1 MFHILVVEDD
11 TNTRK
16 LTCDVLSDN
25 GYTPI
30 EARDGIEALEIMDE
44 KHVDLIIMDVMMP
57 RMDGLELCETIRKAG
72 FQTPILMVT
81 AKETAFD
88 KKQGFIKGTDD
99 YMVKP
104 VDEEEMLLRIQALL
118 RRSQIVSDHKITVG
132 DTTLDYDALTIKTP
146 EGIRE
151 LPPKEFMLLY
161 KLLSYPDKIFTRRQ
175 LMDEL
180 WDMTSDTDERTVDV
194 HINRIREHLKNNR
207 DFEIMTVRGLGYK
220 AVKLKDRLM
229 KKHLISALRSE
240 RRRNYTMNAS
250 IVSAVFMI
258 MIWAGL
264 LTGFIMIGI
273 KRCLHFLSPL
283 QMPFVF
289 LIVGLVVSVII
300 GTCISAAVAS
310 KIVRPVREVKKA
322 MHRVEK
328 GDFSQRLEVTGFNGE
343 IDELIESYNKMAQEL
358 GGIEMFRENFINSF
372 SHEFK
377 TPIVSIQGFAK
388 QLKKEN
394 LSEEKKQE
402 YIDIIISESKRLT
415 NLSSNILML
424 SKLENQQIIT
434 DKTSFSLDEQIRNC
448 ILLLEK
454 QWTAKD
460 ISFDIDMQE
469 IQYTTNAEMLSQ
481 VWVNIIGNA
490 IKFSPEGSSIRVKLF
505 KEGDVITAEIT
516 DRGIG
521 MDQQTIS
528 HIFERFYQ
536 GDRAHASEGN
546 GLGLPLV
553 KRIVELC
560 NGNIRVES
568 QYGKGTNFIVTL
580 PQNG

>member
-1 MFHILVVEDD
+1 
-11 TNTRK
+11 
-16 LTCDVLSDN
+16 
-25 GYTPI
+25 
-30 EARDGIEALEIMDE
+30 
-44 KHVDLIIMDVMMP
+44 
-57 RMDGLELCETIRKAG
+57 
-72 FQTPILMVT
+72 
-81 AKETAFD
+81 
-88 KKQGFIKGTDD
+88 
-99 YMVKP
+99 
-104 VDEEEMLLRIQALL
+104 
-118 RRSQIVSDHKITVG
+118 
-132 DTTLDYDALTIKTP
+132 
-146 EGIRE
+146 
-151 LPPKEFMLLY
+151 
-161 KLLSYPDKIFTRRQ
+161 
-175 LMDEL
+175 
-180 WDMTSDTDERTVDV
+180 
-194 HINRIREHLKNNR
+194 
-207 DFEIMTVRGLGYK
+207 
-220 AVKLKDRLM
+220 
-229 KKHLISALRSE
+229 
-240 RRRNYTMNAS
+240 
-250 IVSAVFMI
+250 MI

-273 KRCLHFLSPL
+273 KGCLHFLSPL

-490 IKFSPEGSSIRVKLF
+490 IKFSPEGSSIRIKLF

-580 PQNG
+580 PENG

>member
-1 MFHILVVEDD
+1 
-11 TNTRK
+11 
-16 LTCDVLSDN
+16 
-25 GYTPI
+25 
-30 EARDGIEALEIMDE
+30 
-44 KHVDLIIMDVMMP
+44 
-57 RMDGLELCETIRKAG
+57 
-72 FQTPILMVT
+72 
-81 AKETAFD
+81 
-88 KKQGFIKGTDD
+88 
-99 YMVKP
+99 
-104 VDEEEMLLRIQALL
+104 
-118 RRSQIVSDHKITVG
+118 
-132 DTTLDYDALTIKTP
+132 
-146 EGIRE
+146 
-151 LPPKEFMLLY
+151 
-161 KLLSYPDKIFTRRQ
+161 
-175 LMDEL
+175 
-180 WDMTSDTDERTVDV
+180 
-194 HINRIREHLKNNR
+194 
-207 DFEIMTVRGLGYK
+207 
-220 AVKLKDRLM
+220 
-229 KKHLISALRSE
+229 
-240 RRRNYTMNAS
+240 
-250 IVSAVFMI
+250 MI

-264 LTGFIMIGI
+264 LTGFIMISI

-310 KIVRPVREVKKA
+310 KIVRSVREVKKA

>member
-1 MFHILVVEDD
+1 
-11 TNTRK
+11 
-16 LTCDVLSDN
+16 
-25 GYTPI
+25 
-30 EARDGIEALEIMDE
+30 
-44 KHVDLIIMDVMMP
+44 
-57 RMDGLELCETIRKAG
+57 
-72 FQTPILMVT
+72 
-81 AKETAFD
+81 
-88 KKQGFIKGTDD
+88 
-99 YMVKP
+99 
-104 VDEEEMLLRIQALL
+104 
-118 RRSQIVSDHKITVG
+118 
-132 DTTLDYDALTIKTP
+132 
-146 EGIRE
+146 
-151 LPPKEFMLLY
+151 
-161 KLLSYPDKIFTRRQ
+161 
-175 LMDEL
+175 
-180 WDMTSDTDERTVDV
+180 
-194 HINRIREHLKNNR
+194 
-207 DFEIMTVRGLGYK
+207 
-220 AVKLKDRLM
+220 
-229 KKHLISALRSE
+229 
-240 RRRNYTMNAS
+240 
-250 IVSAVFMI
+250 MI

-273 KRCLHFLSPL
+273 KRCLHFQSPL

-434 DKTSFSLDEQIRNC
+434 DKTSFSLDEQMRNC

>member
-1 MFHILVVEDD
+1 
-11 TNTRK
+11 
-16 LTCDVLSDN
+16 
-25 GYTPI
+25 
-30 EARDGIEALEIMDE
+30 
-44 KHVDLIIMDVMMP
+44 
-57 RMDGLELCETIRKAG
+57 
-72 FQTPILMVT
+72 
-81 AKETAFD
+81 
-88 KKQGFIKGTDD
+88 
-99 YMVKP
+99 
-104 VDEEEMLLRIQALL
+104 
-118 RRSQIVSDHKITVG
+118 
-132 DTTLDYDALTIKTP
+132 
-146 EGIRE
+146 
-151 LPPKEFMLLY
+151 
-161 KLLSYPDKIFTRRQ
+161 
-175 LMDEL
+175 
-180 WDMTSDTDERTVDV
+180 
-194 HINRIREHLKNNR
+194 
-207 DFEIMTVRGLGYK
+207 
-220 AVKLKDRLM
+220 
-229 KKHLISALRSE
+229 
-240 RRRNYTMNAS
+240 
-250 IVSAVFMI
+250 
-258 MIWAGL
+258 
-264 LTGFIMIGI
+264 
-273 KRCLHFLSPL
+273 
-283 QMPFVF
+283 MPFVF

-490 IKFSPEGSSIRVKLF
+490 IKFSPEGSSIRIKLF
-505 KEGDVITAEIT
+505 KESDVITAEIT

-580 PQNG
+580 PQNDK

>member
-1 MFHILVVEDD
+1 
-11 TNTRK
+11 
-16 LTCDVLSDN
+16 
-25 GYTPI
+25 
-30 EARDGIEALEIMDE
+30 
-44 KHVDLIIMDVMMP
+44 
-57 RMDGLELCETIRKAG
+57 
-72 FQTPILMVT
+72 
-81 AKETAFD
+81 
-88 KKQGFIKGTDD
+88 
-99 YMVKP
+99 
-104 VDEEEMLLRIQALL
+104 
-118 RRSQIVSDHKITVG
+118 
-132 DTTLDYDALTIKTP
+132 
-146 EGIRE
+146 
-151 LPPKEFMLLY
+151 
-161 KLLSYPDKIFTRRQ
+161 
-175 LMDEL
+175 
-180 WDMTSDTDERTVDV
+180 
-194 HINRIREHLKNNR
+194 
-207 DFEIMTVRGLGYK
+207 
-220 AVKLKDRLM
+220 
-229 KKHLISALRSE
+229 
-240 RRRNYTMNAS
+240 
-250 IVSAVFMI
+250 MI

-273 KRCLHFLSPL
+273 KRCLHLLSPL

-490 IKFSPEGSSIRVKLF
+490 IKFSPEGSSIRIKLF

-580 PQNG
+580 PQNDK

>member
-1 MFHILVVEDD
+1 M
-11 TNTRK
+11 
-16 LTCDVLSDN
+16 
-25 GYTPI
+25 
-30 EARDGIEALEIMDE
+30 
-44 KHVDLIIMDVMMP
+44 
-57 RMDGLELCETIRKAG
+57 
-72 FQTPILMVT
+72 
-81 AKETAFD
+81 
-88 KKQGFIKGTDD
+88 
-99 YMVKP
+99 
-104 VDEEEMLLRIQALL
+104 
-118 RRSQIVSDHKITVG
+118 
-132 DTTLDYDALTIKTP
+132 
-146 EGIRE
+146 
-151 LPPKEFMLLY
+151 
-161 KLLSYPDKIFTRRQ
+161 
-175 LMDEL
+175 
-180 WDMTSDTDERTVDV
+180 
-194 HINRIREHLKNNR
+194 
-207 DFEIMTVRGLGYK
+207 
-220 AVKLKDRLM
+220 
-229 KKHLISALRSE
+229 
-240 RRRNYTMNAS
+240 
-250 IVSAVFMI
+250 
-258 MIWAGL
+258 
-264 LTGFIMIGI
+264 
-273 KRCLHFLSPL
+273 
-283 QMPFVF
+283 
-289 LIVGLVVSVII
+289 VSVII

-310 KIVRPVREVKKA
+310 KIVGPVREVKKA

-490 IKFSPEGSSIRVKLF
+490 IKFSPEGSSIRIKLF

-580 PQNG
+580 PENG

>member
-1 MFHILVVEDD
+1 
-11 TNTRK
+11 
-16 LTCDVLSDN
+16 
-25 GYTPI
+25 
-30 EARDGIEALEIMDE
+30 
-44 KHVDLIIMDVMMP
+44 
-57 RMDGLELCETIRKAG
+57 
-72 FQTPILMVT
+72 
-81 AKETAFD
+81 
-88 KKQGFIKGTDD
+88 
-99 YMVKP
+99 
-104 VDEEEMLLRIQALL
+104 
-118 RRSQIVSDHKITVG
+118 
-132 DTTLDYDALTIKTP
+132 
-146 EGIRE
+146 
-151 LPPKEFMLLY
+151 
-161 KLLSYPDKIFTRRQ
+161 
-175 LMDEL
+175 
-180 WDMTSDTDERTVDV
+180 
-194 HINRIREHLKNNR
+194 
-207 DFEIMTVRGLGYK
+207 
-220 AVKLKDRLM
+220 
-229 KKHLISALRSE
+229 
-240 RRRNYTMNAS
+240 
-250 IVSAVFMI
+250 MI

-264 LTGFIMIGI
+264 LTGFIMICI

-580 PQNG
+580 PQNDK

>member
-1 MFHILVVEDD
+1 
-11 TNTRK
+11 
-16 LTCDVLSDN
+16 
-25 GYTPI
+25 
-30 EARDGIEALEIMDE
+30 
-44 KHVDLIIMDVMMP
+44 
-57 RMDGLELCETIRKAG
+57 
-72 FQTPILMVT
+72 
-81 AKETAFD
+81 
-88 KKQGFIKGTDD
+88 
-99 YMVKP
+99 
-104 VDEEEMLLRIQALL
+104 
-118 RRSQIVSDHKITVG
+118 
-132 DTTLDYDALTIKTP
+132 
-146 EGIRE
+146 
-151 LPPKEFMLLY
+151 
-161 KLLSYPDKIFTRRQ
+161 
-175 LMDEL
+175 
-180 WDMTSDTDERTVDV
+180 
-194 HINRIREHLKNNR
+194 
-207 DFEIMTVRGLGYK
+207 
-220 AVKLKDRLM
+220 
-229 KKHLISALRSE
+229 
-240 RRRNYTMNAS
+240 
-250 IVSAVFMI
+250 
-258 MIWAGL
+258 
-264 LTGFIMIGI
+264 
-273 KRCLHFLSPL
+273 
-283 QMPFVF
+283 MPFVF

-560 NGNIRVES
+560 NGNIRLES

-580 PQNG
+580 PENG

>member
-1 MFHILVVEDD
+1 
-11 TNTRK
+11 
-16 LTCDVLSDN
+16 
-25 GYTPI
+25 
-30 EARDGIEALEIMDE
+30 
-44 KHVDLIIMDVMMP
+44 
-57 RMDGLELCETIRKAG
+57 
-72 FQTPILMVT
+72 
-81 AKETAFD
+81 
-88 KKQGFIKGTDD
+88 
-99 YMVKP
+99 
-104 VDEEEMLLRIQALL
+104 
-118 RRSQIVSDHKITVG
+118 
-132 DTTLDYDALTIKTP
+132 
-146 EGIRE
+146 
-151 LPPKEFMLLY
+151 
-161 KLLSYPDKIFTRRQ
+161 
-175 LMDEL
+175 
-180 WDMTSDTDERTVDV
+180 
-194 HINRIREHLKNNR
+194 
-207 DFEIMTVRGLGYK
+207 
-220 AVKLKDRLM
+220 
-229 KKHLISALRSE
+229 
-240 RRRNYTMNAS
+240 
-250 IVSAVFMI
+250 
-258 MIWAGL
+258 
-264 LTGFIMIGI
+264 
-273 KRCLHFLSPL
+273 
-283 QMPFVF
+283 MPFVF

-310 KIVRPVREVKKA
+310 KIVGPVREVKKA

-481 VWVNIIGNA
+481 VWVNIMGNA
-490 IKFSPEGSSIRVKLF
+490 IKFSPEGSSIRIKLF

-536 GDRAHASEGN
+536 GDRAHASDGN

-580 PQNG
+580 PENG

>member
-1 MFHILVVEDD
+1 
-11 TNTRK
+11 
-16 LTCDVLSDN
+16 
-25 GYTPI
+25 
-30 EARDGIEALEIMDE
+30 
-44 KHVDLIIMDVMMP
+44 
-57 RMDGLELCETIRKAG
+57 
-72 FQTPILMVT
+72 
-81 AKETAFD
+81 
-88 KKQGFIKGTDD
+88 
-99 YMVKP
+99 
-104 VDEEEMLLRIQALL
+104 
-118 RRSQIVSDHKITVG
+118 
-132 DTTLDYDALTIKTP
+132 
-146 EGIRE
+146 
-151 LPPKEFMLLY
+151 
-161 KLLSYPDKIFTRRQ
+161 
-175 LMDEL
+175 
-180 WDMTSDTDERTVDV
+180 
-194 HINRIREHLKNNR
+194 
-207 DFEIMTVRGLGYK
+207 
-220 AVKLKDRLM
+220 M

-402 YIDIIISESKRLT
+402 YIDIIISESKRGGQFHRAL
-415 NLSSNILML
+415 NLDDSDVHPLFFHVVSS
-424 SKLENQQIIT
+424 
-434 DKTSFSLDEQIRNC
+434 
-448 ILLLEK
+448 
-454 QWTAKD
+454 D
-460 ISFDIDMQE
+460 I
-469 IQYTTNAEMLSQ
+469 
-481 VWVNIIGNA
+481 
-490 IKFSPEGSSIRVKLF
+490 
-505 KEGDVITAEIT
+505 
-516 DRGIG
+516 GIFG
-521 MDQQTIS
+521 
-528 HIFERFYQ
+528 R
-536 GDRAHASEGN
+536 N
-546 GLGLPLV
+546 GLGGIAAKKVPV
-553 KRIVELC
+553 FRS
-560 NGNIRVES
+560 G
-568 QYGKGTNFIVTL
+568 
-580 PQNG
+580 

>member
-1 MFHILVVEDD
+1 
-11 TNTRK
+11 
-16 LTCDVLSDN
+16 
-25 GYTPI
+25 
-30 EARDGIEALEIMDE
+30 
-44 KHVDLIIMDVMMP
+44 
-57 RMDGLELCETIRKAG
+57 
-72 FQTPILMVT
+72 
-81 AKETAFD
+81 
-88 KKQGFIKGTDD
+88 
-99 YMVKP
+99 
-104 VDEEEMLLRIQALL
+104 
-118 RRSQIVSDHKITVG
+118 
-132 DTTLDYDALTIKTP
+132 
-146 EGIRE
+146 
-151 LPPKEFMLLY
+151 
-161 KLLSYPDKIFTRRQ
+161 
-175 LMDEL
+175 
-180 WDMTSDTDERTVDV
+180 
-194 HINRIREHLKNNR
+194 
-207 DFEIMTVRGLGYK
+207 
-220 AVKLKDRLM
+220 
-229 KKHLISALRSE
+229 
-240 RRRNYTMNAS
+240 
-250 IVSAVFMI
+250 
-258 MIWAGL
+258 
-264 LTGFIMIGI
+264 
-273 KRCLHFLSPL
+273 
-283 QMPFVF
+283 MPFVF

-553 KRIVELC
+553 MRIVELC

-580 PQNG
+580 PQNDK

>member
-1 MFHILVVEDD
+1 
-11 TNTRK
+11 
-16 LTCDVLSDN
+16 
-25 GYTPI
+25 
-30 EARDGIEALEIMDE
+30 
-44 KHVDLIIMDVMMP
+44 
-57 RMDGLELCETIRKAG
+57 
-72 FQTPILMVT
+72 
-81 AKETAFD
+81 
-88 KKQGFIKGTDD
+88 
-99 YMVKP
+99 
-104 VDEEEMLLRIQALL
+104 
-118 RRSQIVSDHKITVG
+118 
-132 DTTLDYDALTIKTP
+132 
-146 EGIRE
+146 
-151 LPPKEFMLLY
+151 
-161 KLLSYPDKIFTRRQ
+161 
-175 LMDEL
+175 
-180 WDMTSDTDERTVDV
+180 
-194 HINRIREHLKNNR
+194 
-207 DFEIMTVRGLGYK
+207 
-220 AVKLKDRLM
+220 
-229 KKHLISALRSE
+229 
-240 RRRNYTMNAS
+240 
-250 IVSAVFMI
+250 
-258 MIWAGL
+258 
-264 LTGFIMIGI
+264 
-273 KRCLHFLSPL
+273 
-283 QMPFVF
+283 MPFVF

-402 YIDIIISESKRLT
+402 YIDIIISESRRLT

-454 QWTAKD
+454 QLTAKD

-580 PQNG
+580 PENG

>member
-1 MFHILVVEDD
+1 
-11 TNTRK
+11 
-16 LTCDVLSDN
+16 
-25 GYTPI
+25 
-30 EARDGIEALEIMDE
+30 
-44 KHVDLIIMDVMMP
+44 
-57 RMDGLELCETIRKAG
+57 
-72 FQTPILMVT
+72 
-81 AKETAFD
+81 
-88 KKQGFIKGTDD
+88 
-99 YMVKP
+99 
-104 VDEEEMLLRIQALL
+104 
-118 RRSQIVSDHKITVG
+118 
-132 DTTLDYDALTIKTP
+132 
-146 EGIRE
+146 
-151 LPPKEFMLLY
+151 
-161 KLLSYPDKIFTRRQ
+161 
-175 LMDEL
+175 
-180 WDMTSDTDERTVDV
+180 
-194 HINRIREHLKNNR
+194 
-207 DFEIMTVRGLGYK
+207 
-220 AVKLKDRLM
+220 
-229 KKHLISALRSE
+229 
-240 RRRNYTMNAS
+240 
-250 IVSAVFMI
+250 MI

-273 KRCLHFLSPL
+273 KRCLPFLSPL

-580 PQNG
+580 PQNDK

>member
-1 MFHILVVEDD
+1 
-11 TNTRK
+11 
-16 LTCDVLSDN
+16 
-25 GYTPI
+25 
-30 EARDGIEALEIMDE
+30 
-44 KHVDLIIMDVMMP
+44 
-57 RMDGLELCETIRKAG
+57 
-72 FQTPILMVT
+72 
-81 AKETAFD
+81 
-88 KKQGFIKGTDD
+88 
-99 YMVKP
+99 
-104 VDEEEMLLRIQALL
+104 
-118 RRSQIVSDHKITVG
+118 
-132 DTTLDYDALTIKTP
+132 
-146 EGIRE
+146 
-151 LPPKEFMLLY
+151 
-161 KLLSYPDKIFTRRQ
+161 
-175 LMDEL
+175 
-180 WDMTSDTDERTVDV
+180 
-194 HINRIREHLKNNR
+194 
-207 DFEIMTVRGLGYK
+207 
-220 AVKLKDRLM
+220 
-229 KKHLISALRSE
+229 
-240 RRRNYTMNAS
+240 
-250 IVSAVFMI
+250 MI

-264 LTGFIMIGI
+264 LTGFIMISI

>member
-1 MFHILVVEDD
+1 
-11 TNTRK
+11 
-16 LTCDVLSDN
+16 
-25 GYTPI
+25 
-30 EARDGIEALEIMDE
+30 
-44 KHVDLIIMDVMMP
+44 
-57 RMDGLELCETIRKAG
+57 
-72 FQTPILMVT
+72 
-81 AKETAFD
+81 
-88 KKQGFIKGTDD
+88 
-99 YMVKP
+99 
-104 VDEEEMLLRIQALL
+104 
-118 RRSQIVSDHKITVG
+118 
-132 DTTLDYDALTIKTP
+132 
-146 EGIRE
+146 
-151 LPPKEFMLLY
+151 
-161 KLLSYPDKIFTRRQ
+161 
-175 LMDEL
+175 
-180 WDMTSDTDERTVDV
+180 
-194 HINRIREHLKNNR
+194 
-207 DFEIMTVRGLGYK
+207 
-220 AVKLKDRLM
+220 
-229 KKHLISALRSE
+229 
-240 RRRNYTMNAS
+240 
-250 IVSAVFMI
+250 
-258 MIWAGL
+258 
-264 LTGFIMIGI
+264 
-273 KRCLHFLSPL
+273 
-283 QMPFVF
+283 MPFVF

-402 YIDIIISESKRLT
+402 YIDIIISESRRLT

-424 SKLENQQIIT
+424 SKLGNQQIIT

-580 PQNG
+580 PENG

>member
-1 MFHILVVEDD
+1 M
-11 TNTRK
+11 
-16 LTCDVLSDN
+16 
-25 GYTPI
+25 
-30 EARDGIEALEIMDE
+30 
-44 KHVDLIIMDVMMP
+44 
-57 RMDGLELCETIRKAG
+57 
-72 FQTPILMVT
+72 
-81 AKETAFD
+81 
-88 KKQGFIKGTDD
+88 
-99 YMVKP
+99 
-104 VDEEEMLLRIQALL
+104 
-118 RRSQIVSDHKITVG
+118 
-132 DTTLDYDALTIKTP
+132 
-146 EGIRE
+146 
-151 LPPKEFMLLY
+151 
-161 KLLSYPDKIFTRRQ
+161 
-175 LMDEL
+175 
-180 WDMTSDTDERTVDV
+180 
-194 HINRIREHLKNNR
+194 
-207 DFEIMTVRGLGYK
+207 
-220 AVKLKDRLM
+220 
-229 KKHLISALRSE
+229 
-240 RRRNYTMNAS
+240 
-250 IVSAVFMI
+250 
-258 MIWAGL
+258 
-264 LTGFIMIGI
+264 
-273 KRCLHFLSPL
+273 
-283 QMPFVF
+283 
-289 LIVGLVVSVII
+289 GLVVSVII

-310 KIVRPVREVKKA
+310 KIVGPVREVKKA

-490 IKFSPEGSSIRVKLF
+490 IKFSPEGSSIGVKLF

-580 PQNG
+580 PENG

>member
-1 MFHILVVEDD
+1 
-11 TNTRK
+11 
-16 LTCDVLSDN
+16 
-25 GYTPI
+25 
-30 EARDGIEALEIMDE
+30 
-44 KHVDLIIMDVMMP
+44 
-57 RMDGLELCETIRKAG
+57 
-72 FQTPILMVT
+72 
-81 AKETAFD
+81 
-88 KKQGFIKGTDD
+88 
-99 YMVKP
+99 
-104 VDEEEMLLRIQALL
+104 
-118 RRSQIVSDHKITVG
+118 
-132 DTTLDYDALTIKTP
+132 
-146 EGIRE
+146 
-151 LPPKEFMLLY
+151 
-161 KLLSYPDKIFTRRQ
+161 
-175 LMDEL
+175 
-180 WDMTSDTDERTVDV
+180 
-194 HINRIREHLKNNR
+194 
-207 DFEIMTVRGLGYK
+207 
-220 AVKLKDRLM
+220 
-229 KKHLISALRSE
+229 
-240 RRRNYTMNAS
+240 
-250 IVSAVFMI
+250 
-258 MIWAGL
+258 
-264 LTGFIMIGI
+264 
-273 KRCLHFLSPL
+273 
-283 QMPFVF
+283 MPFVF

-310 KIVRPVREVKKA
+310 KIVRPVREVKRA

-580 PQNG
+580 PQNDK

>member
-1 MFHILVVEDD
+1 
-11 TNTRK
+11 
-16 LTCDVLSDN
+16 
-25 GYTPI
+25 
-30 EARDGIEALEIMDE
+30 
-44 KHVDLIIMDVMMP
+44 
-57 RMDGLELCETIRKAG
+57 
-72 FQTPILMVT
+72 
-81 AKETAFD
+81 
-88 KKQGFIKGTDD
+88 
-99 YMVKP
+99 
-104 VDEEEMLLRIQALL
+104 
-118 RRSQIVSDHKITVG
+118 
-132 DTTLDYDALTIKTP
+132 
-146 EGIRE
+146 
-151 LPPKEFMLLY
+151 
-161 KLLSYPDKIFTRRQ
+161 
-175 LMDEL
+175 
-180 WDMTSDTDERTVDV
+180 
-194 HINRIREHLKNNR
+194 
-207 DFEIMTVRGLGYK
+207 
-220 AVKLKDRLM
+220 
-229 KKHLISALRSE
+229 
-240 RRRNYTMNAS
+240 
-250 IVSAVFMI
+250 
-258 MIWAGL
+258 
-264 LTGFIMIGI
+264 
-273 KRCLHFLSPL
+273 
-283 QMPFVF
+283 MPFVF

-490 IKFSPEGSSIRVKLF
+490 IKFSPEGSSIRIKLF

-580 PQNG
+580 PENG

>member
-1 MFHILVVEDD
+1 
-11 TNTRK
+11 
-16 LTCDVLSDN
+16 
-25 GYTPI
+25 
-30 EARDGIEALEIMDE
+30 
-44 KHVDLIIMDVMMP
+44 
-57 RMDGLELCETIRKAG
+57 
-72 FQTPILMVT
+72 
-81 AKETAFD
+81 
-88 KKQGFIKGTDD
+88 
-99 YMVKP
+99 
-104 VDEEEMLLRIQALL
+104 
-118 RRSQIVSDHKITVG
+118 
-132 DTTLDYDALTIKTP
+132 
-146 EGIRE
+146 
-151 LPPKEFMLLY
+151 
-161 KLLSYPDKIFTRRQ
+161 
-175 LMDEL
+175 
-180 WDMTSDTDERTVDV
+180 
-194 HINRIREHLKNNR
+194 
-207 DFEIMTVRGLGYK
+207 
-220 AVKLKDRLM
+220 
-229 KKHLISALRSE
+229 
-240 RRRNYTMNAS
+240 
-250 IVSAVFMI
+250 MI

-264 LTGFIMIGI
+264 LTGFTMIGI

>member
-1 MFHILVVEDD
+1 
-11 TNTRK
+11 
-16 LTCDVLSDN
+16 
-25 GYTPI
+25 
-30 EARDGIEALEIMDE
+30 
-44 KHVDLIIMDVMMP
+44 
-57 RMDGLELCETIRKAG
+57 
-72 FQTPILMVT
+72 
-81 AKETAFD
+81 
-88 KKQGFIKGTDD
+88 
-99 YMVKP
+99 
-104 VDEEEMLLRIQALL
+104 
-118 RRSQIVSDHKITVG
+118 
-132 DTTLDYDALTIKTP
+132 
-146 EGIRE
+146 
-151 LPPKEFMLLY
+151 
-161 KLLSYPDKIFTRRQ
+161 
-175 LMDEL
+175 
-180 WDMTSDTDERTVDV
+180 
-194 HINRIREHLKNNR
+194 
-207 DFEIMTVRGLGYK
+207 
-220 AVKLKDRLM
+220 
-229 KKHLISALRSE
+229 
-240 RRRNYTMNAS
+240 
-250 IVSAVFMI
+250 
-258 MIWAGL
+258 
-264 LTGFIMIGI
+264 
-273 KRCLHFLSPL
+273 
-283 QMPFVF
+283 MPFVF

-343 IDELIESYNKMAQEL
+343 VDELIESYNKMAQEL

-580 PQNG
+580 PQNDK

>member
-1 MFHILVVEDD
+1 
-11 TNTRK
+11 
-16 LTCDVLSDN
+16 
-25 GYTPI
+25 
-30 EARDGIEALEIMDE
+30 
-44 KHVDLIIMDVMMP
+44 
-57 RMDGLELCETIRKAG
+57 
-72 FQTPILMVT
+72 
-81 AKETAFD
+81 
-88 KKQGFIKGTDD
+88 
-99 YMVKP
+99 
-104 VDEEEMLLRIQALL
+104 
-118 RRSQIVSDHKITVG
+118 
-132 DTTLDYDALTIKTP
+132 
-146 EGIRE
+146 
-151 LPPKEFMLLY
+151 
-161 KLLSYPDKIFTRRQ
+161 
-175 LMDEL
+175 
-180 WDMTSDTDERTVDV
+180 
-194 HINRIREHLKNNR
+194 
-207 DFEIMTVRGLGYK
+207 
-220 AVKLKDRLM
+220 M

-264 LTGFIMIGI
+264 LTGFIMISI

-580 PQNG
+580 PQNDK

>member
-1 MFHILVVEDD
+1 
-11 TNTRK
+11 
-16 LTCDVLSDN
+16 
-25 GYTPI
+25 
-30 EARDGIEALEIMDE
+30 
-44 KHVDLIIMDVMMP
+44 
-57 RMDGLELCETIRKAG
+57 
-72 FQTPILMVT
+72 
-81 AKETAFD
+81 
-88 KKQGFIKGTDD
+88 
-99 YMVKP
+99 
-104 VDEEEMLLRIQALL
+104 
-118 RRSQIVSDHKITVG
+118 
-132 DTTLDYDALTIKTP
+132 
-146 EGIRE
+146 
-151 LPPKEFMLLY
+151 
-161 KLLSYPDKIFTRRQ
+161 
-175 LMDEL
+175 
-180 WDMTSDTDERTVDV
+180 
-194 HINRIREHLKNNR
+194 
-207 DFEIMTVRGLGYK
+207 
-220 AVKLKDRLM
+220 M
-229 KKHLISALRSE
+229 KKHSISTRLSE

-258 MIWAGL
+258 MMWAGL
-264 LTGFIMIGI
+264 LTGFIMVLIR
-273 KRCLHFLSPL
+273 KCLHFLTPM
-283 QMPFVF
+283 QMPLVV
-289 LIVGLVVSVII
+289 LIVGLIVSVMI

-310 KIVRPVREVKKA
+310 KIVKPVRQVKKA

-328 GDFSQRLEVTGFNGE
+328 GDFSQRLEITGFNGE
-343 IDELIESYNKMAQEL
+343 VDELIESYNKMVEEL

-424 SKLENQQIIT
+424 TKFENQQIIT
-434 DKTSFSLDEQIRNC
+434 DKTEFSLDEQIRNS

-454 QWTAKD
+454 QWTAKNID
-460 ISFDIDMQE
+460 FDIEMQE
-469 IQYTTNAEMLSQ
+469 ISYISNAEMLSQ

-490 IKFSPEGSSIRVKLF
+490 IKFSPENSTISVKLSKNKDDIRV
-505 KEGDVITAEIT
+505 EIS

-521 MDQQTIS
+521 MDENTIR

-536 GDRAHASEGN
+536 GDKAHSAEGN

-568 QYGKGTNFIVTL
+568 EYGKGTNFIVTL
-580 PQNG
+580 PIENGN

>member
-1 MFHILVVEDD
+1 
-11 TNTRK
+11 
-16 LTCDVLSDN
+16 
-25 GYTPI
+25 
-30 EARDGIEALEIMDE
+30 
-44 KHVDLIIMDVMMP
+44 
-57 RMDGLELCETIRKAG
+57 
-72 FQTPILMVT
+72 
-81 AKETAFD
+81 
-88 KKQGFIKGTDD
+88 
-99 YMVKP
+99 
-104 VDEEEMLLRIQALL
+104 
-118 RRSQIVSDHKITVG
+118 
-132 DTTLDYDALTIKTP
+132 
-146 EGIRE
+146 
-151 LPPKEFMLLY
+151 
-161 KLLSYPDKIFTRRQ
+161 
-175 LMDEL
+175 
-180 WDMTSDTDERTVDV
+180 
-194 HINRIREHLKNNR
+194 
-207 DFEIMTVRGLGYK
+207 
-220 AVKLKDRLM
+220 
-229 KKHLISALRSE
+229 
-240 RRRNYTMNAS
+240 
-250 IVSAVFMI
+250 MI

-273 KRCLHFLSPL
+273 KRCLYFLSPL

-289 LIVGLVVSVII
+289 LIVGLVVSIII

-310 KIVRPVREVKKA
+310 KIVGPVREVKKA

-536 GDRAHASEGN
+536 GDRAHASDGN

-580 PQNG
+580 PENG

>member
-1 MFHILVVEDD
+1 
-11 TNTRK
+11 
-16 LTCDVLSDN
+16 
-25 GYTPI
+25 
-30 EARDGIEALEIMDE
+30 
-44 KHVDLIIMDVMMP
+44 
-57 RMDGLELCETIRKAG
+57 
-72 FQTPILMVT
+72 
-81 AKETAFD
+81 
-88 KKQGFIKGTDD
+88 
-99 YMVKP
+99 
-104 VDEEEMLLRIQALL
+104 
-118 RRSQIVSDHKITVG
+118 
-132 DTTLDYDALTIKTP
+132 
-146 EGIRE
+146 
-151 LPPKEFMLLY
+151 
-161 KLLSYPDKIFTRRQ
+161 
-175 LMDEL
+175 
-180 WDMTSDTDERTVDV
+180 
-194 HINRIREHLKNNR
+194 
-207 DFEIMTVRGLGYK
+207 
-220 AVKLKDRLM
+220 
-229 KKHLISALRSE
+229 
-240 RRRNYTMNAS
+240 
-250 IVSAVFMI
+250 MI

-273 KRCLHFLSPL
+273 KRCLHSLSPL

-310 KIVRPVREVKKA
+310 KIVGPVREVKKA

-372 SHEFK
+372 SHELK

-580 PQNG
+580 PENG

>member
-1 MFHILVVEDD
+1 
-11 TNTRK
+11 
-16 LTCDVLSDN
+16 
-25 GYTPI
+25 
-30 EARDGIEALEIMDE
+30 
-44 KHVDLIIMDVMMP
+44 MP
-57 RMDGLELCETIRKAG
+57 L
-72 FQTPILMVT
+72 
-81 AKETAFD
+81 
-88 KKQGFIKGTDD
+88 
-99 YMVKP
+99 
-104 VDEEEMLLRIQALL
+104 
-118 RRSQIVSDHKITVG
+118 
-132 DTTLDYDALTIKTP
+132 
-146 EGIRE
+146 
-151 LPPKEFMLLY
+151 
-161 KLLSYPDKIFTRRQ
+161 
-175 LMDEL
+175 
-180 WDMTSDTDERTVDV
+180 
-194 HINRIREHLKNNR
+194 
-207 DFEIMTVRGLGYK
+207 
-220 AVKLKDRLM
+220 
-229 KKHLISALRSE
+229 
-240 RRRNYTMNAS
+240 
-250 IVSAVFMI
+250 
-258 MIWAGL
+258 
-264 LTGFIMIGI
+264 
-273 KRCLHFLSPL
+273 
-283 QMPFVF
+283 VF

-490 IKFSPEGSSIRVKLF
+490 IKFSPEGSSIKVKLF
-505 KEGDVITAEIT
+505 KESDVITAEIT

-580 PQNG
+580 PQNDK

>member
-1 MFHILVVEDD
+1 
-11 TNTRK
+11 
-16 LTCDVLSDN
+16 
-25 GYTPI
+25 
-30 EARDGIEALEIMDE
+30 
-44 KHVDLIIMDVMMP
+44 
-57 RMDGLELCETIRKAG
+57 
-72 FQTPILMVT
+72 
-81 AKETAFD
+81 
-88 KKQGFIKGTDD
+88 
-99 YMVKP
+99 
-104 VDEEEMLLRIQALL
+104 
-118 RRSQIVSDHKITVG
+118 
-132 DTTLDYDALTIKTP
+132 
-146 EGIRE
+146 
-151 LPPKEFMLLY
+151 
-161 KLLSYPDKIFTRRQ
+161 
-175 LMDEL
+175 
-180 WDMTSDTDERTVDV
+180 
-194 HINRIREHLKNNR
+194 
-207 DFEIMTVRGLGYK
+207 
-220 AVKLKDRLM
+220 
-229 KKHLISALRSE
+229 
-240 RRRNYTMNAS
+240 
-250 IVSAVFMI
+250 
-258 MIWAGL
+258 
-264 LTGFIMIGI
+264 
-273 KRCLHFLSPL
+273 
-283 QMPFVF
+283 MPFVF

-310 KIVRPVREVKKA
+310 KIVGPVREVKKA

-402 YIDIIISESKRLT
+402 YIDIIISESRRLT

-580 PQNG
+580 PENG

>member
-1 MFHILVVEDD
+1 
-11 TNTRK
+11 
-16 LTCDVLSDN
+16 
-25 GYTPI
+25 
-30 EARDGIEALEIMDE
+30 
-44 KHVDLIIMDVMMP
+44 
-57 RMDGLELCETIRKAG
+57 
-72 FQTPILMVT
+72 
-81 AKETAFD
+81 
-88 KKQGFIKGTDD
+88 
-99 YMVKP
+99 
-104 VDEEEMLLRIQALL
+104 
-118 RRSQIVSDHKITVG
+118 
-132 DTTLDYDALTIKTP
+132 
-146 EGIRE
+146 
-151 LPPKEFMLLY
+151 
-161 KLLSYPDKIFTRRQ
+161 
-175 LMDEL
+175 
-180 WDMTSDTDERTVDV
+180 
-194 HINRIREHLKNNR
+194 
-207 DFEIMTVRGLGYK
+207 
-220 AVKLKDRLM
+220 
-229 KKHLISALRSE
+229 
-240 RRRNYTMNAS
+240 
-250 IVSAVFMI
+250 MI

-273 KRCLHFLSPL
+273 KRCLHFQSPL

-402 YIDIIISESKRLT
+402 YIDIIISESRRLT

-580 PQNG
+580 PENG